1 MLILTRKLNEEIRID
16 SDIVIKIIALSDN
29 QVKIGIEAPSDMKIL
44 RGEIYEK
51 VKEHTIEASRSSKQ
65 QVPTEIK
72 KYKVNKLKK

>member
-16 SDIVIKIIALSDN
+16 SEIVIKIIALSDN
-29 QVKIGIEAPSDMKIL
+29 QVKIGIEAPGNVKIL

-51 VKEHTIEASRSSKQ
+51 VKENTIEASKSSKQ
-65 QVPTEIK
+65 QVPVELK

>member
-16 SDIVIKIIALSDN
+16 SDVVIKIIALSES
-29 QVKIGIEAPSDMKIL
+29 QVKIGIEAPGNVKIL

-51 VKEHTIEASRSSKQ
+51 VKEHTIEASRSSNQ
-65 QVPTEIK
+65 QIPSEIK